1 MPDGLRLRMDGRWVA
16 GLMFLLLAMLV
27 VGCGG
32 SGGGDPLAPVTG
44 GGGGG
49 APALTAANSLYV
61 VQPGDGIFLPATPAY
76 LLQYP
81 KSATGSANPTT
92 AIQGQSQVLFGGVA
106 MDGTGKIYV
115 SATPASDLNKT
126 EILVYAV
133 GATGMAT
140 PVAQY
145 PTPEPGLSAF
155 NVGQDGKV
163 YLASGTTIWVT
174 VAGATVRTIQGPT
187 EDFSAESLFDAKGI
201 AADAAGDVFVAN
213 RALLDGG
220 SDAVLLYSAATAGK
234 SSPTGVIE
242 GDKTGF
248 AKVSAVAA
256 DRDGNLYVGTPTAVL
271 VFAAGASGNVA
282 PARVIAGAATTLD
295 GVLDLKVDAGG
306 VVYVLTGSLVDGARV
321 VSFAAGASGNVAP
334 VTVLGV
340 SAGQA
345 GVKVGFAG
353 IAVT

>member
-1 MPDGLRLRMDGRWVA
+1 
-16 GLMFLLLAMLV
+16 MFSLLAMLV

-49 APALTAANSLYV
+49 GAATLTAANSLYV
-61 VQPGDGIFLPATPAY
+61 VQPGDGYFLPATPAY

-81 KSATGSANPTT
+81 KSATGTQASVSEITS
-92 AIQGQSQVLFGGVA
+92 QSQVLFGGIG
-106 MDGTGKIYV
+106 MDGTGKLYV
-115 SATPASDLNKT
+115 SATPASDQNKT
-126 EILVYAV
+126 EILVYQV
-133 GATGMAT
+133 GATGMAA
-140 PVAQY
+140 PVATY

-163 YLASGTTIWVT
+163 YLTSGTTIWVT

-187 EDFSAESLFDAKGI
+187 EDLSAESLFDAKGI

-213 RALLDGG
+213 RALLDDA
-220 SDAVLLYSAATAGK
+220 SDAVLLYSATTAGK

-242 GDKTGF
+242 GDQTGF
-248 AKVSAVAA
+248 TKVSAVAA
-256 DRDGNLYVGTPTAVL
+256 DKAGNLYVGTQTAVL

-282 PARVIAGAATTLD
+282 PVRVIAGAATTLD
-295 GVLDLKVDAGG
+295 GVSDLKVDSSGA
-306 VVYVLTGSLVDGARV
+306 VYVLTGSLVDGARV
-321 VSFAAGASGNVAP
+321 VSFAAGATGNVAP

-340 SAGQA
+340 PTGQG
-345 GVKVGFAG
+345 GVKVGFSG
-353 IAVT
+353 IAVM